1 MNLNKFFLNFCL
13 LNFFFSQISFAQNG
27 LTYKGDNFGFGQ
39 ITSANGFFDGT
50 FGYLIGGQNDLLNNE
65 IWRYNLTSNEW
76 QFMDTIPFP
85 SRHSPICE
93 KINQK
98 VYYGL
103 GIKNGVKGEHD
114 FYEYDL
120 DSNVWH
126 RLADF
131 SGDRRALA
139 SSFVINDK
147 LYVGLGDP
155 MGNPLSSFWEYN
167 PQSNQWNNKADF
179 PGTERFGAF
188 AFTLNNKGYIGGGLK
203 SAPYLNDFWE
213 YNSLNDTWT
222 QKANLPAPVFG
233 AIALVINNK
242 PYVLGGQDVYRYN
255 VQSDTWEEFPL
266 SKEFTSRIYGFGF
279 TADNKAFFGTG
290 YDGNKKFSDWWEF
303 DPSLLGVG
311 INKNSLQHQSI
322 KLYPNPSKGIFYL
335 DLNGFNEPNLIVS
348 IYNSQGELV
357 WENQVSQNNTTDN
370 FVCNTNITQS
380 GVYIVKLGAG
390 QFASIQKLIIE

>member
-1 MNLNKFFLNFCL
+1 MKKIFIIGLSLL
-13 LNFFFSQISFAQNG
+13 LNLSFALISPAQNSV
-27 LTYKGDNFGFGQ
+27 TFKGDNFGFGQ

-50 FGYLIGGQNDLLNNE
+50 FGYLIGGQNDLLRNE
-65 IWRYNLTSNEW
+65 VWQYNISLNEW
-76 QFMDTIPFP
+76 KLLDTIPFP
-85 SRHSPICE
+85 TRHSPICE

-131 SGDRRALA
+131 PGDRRALA

-167 PQSNQWNNKADF
+167 PQNNQWNRKADF

-242 PYVLGGQDVYRYN
+242 PYILGGQVVYRYN
-255 VQSDTWEEFPL
+255 EQLDSWEEFPI

-279 TADNKAFFGTG
+279 TVDHKAFFGTG
-290 YDGNKKFSDWWEF
+290 TDGNKKFSDWWEF

-311 INKNSLQHQSI
+311 VNEKNLTNNALKI
-322 KLYPNPSKGIFYL
+322 YPNPSNGAFSL
-335 DLNGFNEPNLIVS
+335 DLQGAFEPTVKISIFNSL
-348 IYNSQGELV
+348 GELM
-357 WENQVSQNNTTDN
+357 WETESQSNGIHEYHTP
-370 FVCNTNITQS
+370 IKQS
-380 GVYIVKLGAG
+380 GIYLLKVSGPR
-390 QFASIQKLIIE
+390 FTHIEKVVVE